1 MKYSRVIASSISVHV
16 EDEDYQAR
24 QLDNPTCA
32 ETISCLPKIYGKKH
46 HSRFMEKANRYDTSE
61 ELGDSRV
68 VSRKRNRDTAVSHL
82 AENSPYYNQ
91 GRLSRSKLTIDTDAM
106 ETLRSSKYLLPK
118 GLPRILEEGKTKY
131 QNLKSRKIY
140 SIDALRSHKKKSTH

>member
-1 MKYSRVIASSISVHV
+1 M
-16 EDEDYQAR
+16 
-24 QLDNPTCA
+24 
-32 ETISCLPKIYGKKH
+32 
-46 HSRFMEKANRYDTSE
+46 
-61 ELGDSRV
+61 
-68 VSRKRNRDTAVSHL
+68 
-82 AENSPYYNQ
+82 
-91 GRLSRSKLTIDTDAM
+91 TIDTDAM